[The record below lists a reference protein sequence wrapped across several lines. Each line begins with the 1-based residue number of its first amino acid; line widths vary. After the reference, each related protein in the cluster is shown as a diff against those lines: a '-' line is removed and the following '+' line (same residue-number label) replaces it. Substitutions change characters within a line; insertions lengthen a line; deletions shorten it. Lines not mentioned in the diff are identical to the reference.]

1 MINHIQASQTQEALA
16 QRIPGR
22 EKDLP
27 AMPLL
32 DPDVDVQVAF
42 GDLIGKALVAS
53 ETTGNAV
60 ERAKEL
66 IAAGELDSPG
76 RIREAATHM
85 LDAGL

>member
-1 MINHIQASQTQEALA
+1 MIKHIQASQTQEALA
-16 QRIPGR
+16 QRVPRR
-22 EKDLP
+22 EKDLR
-27 AMPLL
+27 AMPQS
-32 DPDVDVQVAF
+32 DQDVDVQVAI
-42 GDLIGKALVAS
+42 GDLIGRALLAS
-53 ETTGNAV
+53 ETIENAV

>member
-1 MINHIQASQTQEALA
+1 MIKHIQASQIQEALA
-16 QRIPGR
+16 QRVPRR
-22 EKDLP
+22 EKDLR
-27 AMPLL
+27 AMPQL

-42 GDLIGKALVAS
+42 GDLIGQALVAS

-60 ERAKEL
+60 ERAKAL
-66 IAAGELDSPG
+66 IAAGELDSPA

>member
-1 MINHIQASQTQEALA
+1 MIEHIQASQTQEASA
-16 QRIPGR
+16 HRAPRR
-22 EKDLP
+22 ERDFRT
-27 AMPLL
+27 APLSE
-32 DPDVDVQVAF
+32 PNVDVQVAF
-42 GDLIGKALVAS
+42 GDLIGQALVAS

-66 IAAGELDSPG
+66 IAAGQLDSPS